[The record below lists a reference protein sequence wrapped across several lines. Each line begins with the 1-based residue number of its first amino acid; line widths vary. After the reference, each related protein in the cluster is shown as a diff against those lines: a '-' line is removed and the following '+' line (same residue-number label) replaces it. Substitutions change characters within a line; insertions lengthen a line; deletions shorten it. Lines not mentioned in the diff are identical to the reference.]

1 MKVLLASDHLG
12 SEFPNRLKA
21 EFPDVEFAY
30 ALTKESQLEAVK
42 DADVFFGWPDKE
54 IFEAASNL
62 QWIAC
67 PGTGVDKIV
76 RVPEIRDSNIPL
88 TNAPGAH
95 VPPMA
100 DHVLGMM
107 VALAHNFRELYRDQD
122 RRIFDTP
129 KWEGR
134 MEELGGR
141 RMGIFG
147 YGQLGRAIA
156 DRASAF
162 NMDVKAVDP
171 NPGPDI
177 GAASE
182 IWDLDRLDELITISD
197 WLIIAAP
204 YIPATHHM
212 INAVR
217 IRSMKRGSRI
227 IVISRGGI
235 VDEDALA
242 DAIADGHLAGAGL
255 DATEIEPLPKGSPL
269 WDQENIII
277 TQHASALTPELYEGR
292 RLVFINN
299 LRRFVNDEPLEH
311 ICDKTAGY

>member
-1 MKVLLASDHLG
+1 MKVVIASNHLG
-12 SEFPNRLKA
+12 SEYVGRLQM
-21 EFPDVEFAY
+21 EFPGVEFAY
-30 ALTKESQLEAVK
+30 ALTKEDQLAATV
-42 DADVFFGWPDKE
+42 DAEIFFGWPDKE

-62 QWIAC
+62 QWMAC

-76 RVPEIRDSNIPL
+76 DVPVIRDSDIPL

-122 RRIFDTP
+122 QRKFDVRN
-129 KWEGR
+129 WDGR

-141 RMGIFG
+141 RVGIFG
-147 YGQLGRAIA
+147 YGALGRAIA
-156 DRASAF
+156 HRAIAF
-162 NMDVKAVDP
+162 DMDVKAVDP
-171 NPGPDI
+171 NPGSDI

-182 IWDLDRLDELITISD
+182 VWGVDRLDELVTTSD
-197 WLIIAAP
+197 WLVIAAP
-204 YIPATHHM
+204 YIPDTHHV
-212 INAVR
+212 IGAQR
-217 IRSMKRGSRI
+217 IRSMKRGSRV

-269 WDQENIII
+269 WDQEQIII

-292 RLVFINN
+292 RVVFIDN
-299 LRRFVNDEPLEH
+299 LRRFVNGEPLEH
-311 ICDKTAGY
+311 I

>member
-1 MKVLLASDHLG
+1 MKVVLASNHLG
-12 SEFPNRLKA
+12 AEYPARLQA
-21 EFPDVEFAY
+21 EFPDVDFAY
-30 ALTKESQLEAVK
+30 ALTHEGQLEAARH
-42 DADVFFGWPDKE
+42 ADVFFGWPDAA

-76 RVPEIRDSNIPL
+76 EIPAIRDSDIPL

-100 DHVLGMM
+100 DHVLGM
-107 VALAHNFRELYRDQD
+107 VIALAHNFRELYRDQD
-122 RRIFDTP
+122 QRVFDAHN
-129 KWEGR
+129 WDGR

-141 RMGIFG
+141 QLGIFG
-147 YGQLGRAIA
+147 YGELGRAIA
-156 DRASAF
+156 DRAVAF

-171 NPGPDI
+171 NPGAET

-182 IWDLDRLDELITISD
+182 IWGLDRLDELVTSSD
-197 WLIIAAP
+197 WLVIAAP
-204 YIPATHHM
+204 YIPATHHV
-212 INAVR
+212 IDAVR
-217 IRSMKRGSRI
+217 IRAMKRGSRI

-255 DATEIEPLPKGSPL
+255 DATEIEPLPKGSTL
-269 WDQENIII
+269 WDQENMII

-292 RLVFINN
+292 RLVFIDN
-299 LRRFVNDEPLEH
+299 LRRFVNDEPLQH
-311 ICDKTAGY
+311 ICDKSAGY